1 MREMNK
7 FNSKNSLFTFK
18 GFSFLSES
26 GTTDDPSKYSSG
38 SYNLDE
44 INRRIRKAVLWINI
58 NKGFYAYPLSN
69 LNIFGSATI
78 DPPTMC
84 TDGENIIFHPD
95 FVARHTDEAIRLV
108 LIHEVLHCLNS
119 HHERRGNRDPRKWNI
134 ACDYAINPL
143 LMDESGLEFPKDSRG
158 QMEGLY
164 EEKFAG
170 MRAEDIY
177 DLLESDEDLMDQIM
191 ELYKKAKDSGL
202 VKDEGELSDEEI
214 I

>member
-1 MREMNK
+1 MREMHK

-18 GFSFLSES
+18 GFSFLGES

-95 FVARHTDEAIRLV
+95 FVAKHTDEAIRLV

-143 LMDESGLEFPKDSRG
+143 LMDESGLEFPRDSKG

-164 EEKFAG
+164 EEKFVG

-177 DLLESDEDLMDQIM
+177 DLLEQDEDLMQQIIQIPLYCLVIWLY
-191 ELYKKAKDSGL
+191 ELHQWLIKLAF
-202 VKDEGELSDEEI
+202 
-214 I
+214 